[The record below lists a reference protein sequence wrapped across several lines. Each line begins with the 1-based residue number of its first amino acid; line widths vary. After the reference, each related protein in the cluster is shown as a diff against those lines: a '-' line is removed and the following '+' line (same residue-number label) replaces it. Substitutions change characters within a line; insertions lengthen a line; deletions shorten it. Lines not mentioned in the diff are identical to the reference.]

1 MKIPS
6 PDTIRDY
13 VRQRYGA
20 IAEQSGAADAGG
32 CCGGAPQRDASAC
45 CAADESAKAAGQSGC
60 GCGSGDAAAAGGG
73 CCSGAPGASY
83 ASQLGYSVDEQAAV
97 PDGADLGLGCGN
109 PLALAGI
116 KSGET
121 VLDLGSGAG
130 FDALLAARA
139 LAGTGRVIGV
149 DMTPEMIAKARRNA
163 AKAGAANIEFRL
175 GEIEALPLGDATVD
189 LIISNCVVNLSPDK
203 PRVFAE
209 AFRVLKP
216 GGRLAIADVVATRPL
231 PDALRAKLPLIGA
244 CIGGASL
251 VTELRAMLAAA
262 GFSAIEIALKENSR
276 KVIAQWGDDPA
287 IADYLVSAT
296 IAARKS

>member
-1 MKIPS
+1 MKTPS

-20 IAEQSGAADAGG
+20 IAEQSDATAPEG
-32 CCGGAPQRDASAC
+32 CCGGAAQRDPSAC
-45 CAADESAKAAGQSGC
+45 CAADESAKASGQSGC
-60 GCGSGDAAAAGGG
+60 GVDETEASSGG

-83 ASQLGYSVDEQAAV
+83 ASQLGYSADEQAAV
-97 PDGADLGLGCGN
+97 PEGADLGLGCGN
-109 PLALAGI
+109 PLAIASI
-116 KSGET
+116 KPGET

-149 DMTPEMIAKARRNA
+149 DMTPAMVAKARSNV
-163 AKAGAANIEFRL
+163 AKAGATNVEFRL
-175 GEIEALPLGDATVD
+175 GEIEALPVADATVD
-189 LIISNCVVNLSPDK
+189 LIISNCVINLSPDK

-216 GGRLAIADVVATRPL
+216 GGRLAIADVVTTRPL
-231 PDALRAKLPLIGA
+231 SEALRAKLPLIGA
-244 CIGGASL
+244 CIGGATL
-251 VTELRAMLAAA
+251 VSELQAMLKAA
-262 GFSAIEIALKENSR
+262 GFSAVEIGLKENSR

-296 IAARKS
+296 ITARKV

>member
-6 PDTIRDY
+6 PDMIRDF

-20 IAEQSGAADAGG
+20 IAEQFGSAETGG
-32 CCGGAPQRDASAC
+32 CCGGPSQWDASAC
-45 CAADESAKAAGQSGC
+45 CAADESAKAEKKDGC
-60 GCGSGDAAAAGGG
+60 GCESDAESSGGG
-73 CCSGAPGASY
+73 CCSGAPGRSY
-83 ASQLGYSVDEQAAV
+83 ASQFGYSEADQAAV
-97 PDGADLGLGCGN
+97 PEGADLGLGCGN
-109 PLALAGI
+109 PLALASI
-116 KSGET
+116 KPGET

-130 FDALLAARA
+130 FDVLLAARA

-163 AKAGAANIEFRL
+163 AKAGATNVEFRL
-175 GEIEALPLGDATVD
+175 GEIEALPVADATVD
-189 LIISNCVVNLSPDK
+189 LIISNCVINLSPDK
-203 PRVFAE
+203 PRVVAE

-231 PDALRAKLPLIGA
+231 PEALRAKLPLIGA

-251 VTELRAMLAAA
+251 VSDLRAMLGAA
-262 GFSAIEIALKENSR
+262 GFSAVEISLREDSR
-276 KVIAQWGDDPA
+276 KMIAQWGDDPA

-296 IAARKS
+296 ITARKG